1 MNKTV
6 LKSNTFT
13 IPKLNKN
20 MDIEELNV
28 PAFHEEFLSNYEEFS
43 LSWRKEA

>member
-1 MNKTV
+1 
-6 LKSNTFT
+6 
-13 IPKLNKN
+13 

-28 PAFHEEFLSNYEEFS
+28 PAFHEEFLQNYEEFS